1 MKFFLI
7 AKYPKGTPTESS
19 CFPIMSIRTERVAGE
34 VQQALAHALQTD
46 FSSLTDSLI
55 TITKVRMA
63 PDLRSARVYVSLL
76 GGIASPQKTIEK
88 IKEEAPHLRAA
99 VARAIRLRY
108 VPELFF
114 YLDDTQQEVAHI
126 EEIFKKIGESRPP
139 AQEAIQ
145 E

>member
-1 MKFFLI
+1 
-7 AKYPKGTPTESS
+7 
-19 CFPIMSIRTERVAGE
+19 MSIRTERVAGE
-34 VQQALAHALQTD
+34 VQQALARALQTD

-76 GGIASPQKTIEK
+76 GGTGSGAKALEK

-99 VARAIRLRY
+99 VAHAIRLRY
-108 VPELFF
+108 APELFF
-114 YLDDTQQEVAHI
+114 YLDDTQEEVAHI

-139 AQEAIQ
+139 LNEEKATIHE
-145 E
+145 